1 MDSAKILKYSLL
13 AGALYFVVISIVH
26 VLGIKVPGLFIYYNV
41 PSHQYQD
48 NIISFLA
55 FGWAAFFYSGAHN
68 PAIVKA
74 ILLAAVVA
82 LLGLANI
89 NLTTNFSEFS
99 ESISITR
106 FWLQFVLLCFYIG
119 WLALFSFKSQA
130 AK

>member
-1 MDSAKILKYSLL
+1 MDSAKLLKYSLL
-13 AGALYFVVISIVH
+13 AGALYFAAISVVH
-26 VLGIKVPGLFIYYNV
+26 VLGVKIPGLFIYYNV

-68 PAIVKA
+68 LNIVKA

-89 NLTTNFSEFS
+89 NISTNFSLLS
-99 ESISITR
+99 EGISVTP
-106 FWLQFVLLCFYIG
+106 FWLQFILLCFYIG
-119 WLALFSFKSQA
+119 WLALLSFKVQA
-130 AK
+130 TK